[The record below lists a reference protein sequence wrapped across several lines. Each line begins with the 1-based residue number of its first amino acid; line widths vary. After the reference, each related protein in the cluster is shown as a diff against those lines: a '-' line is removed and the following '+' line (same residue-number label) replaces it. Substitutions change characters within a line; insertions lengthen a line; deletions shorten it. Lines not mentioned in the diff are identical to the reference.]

1 MAGKKTT
8 YAGLMRMAKKYG
20 VEKNE
25 MFVAAAG
32 QYITQRGVI
41 DEINKKLQ
49 EEEDFVTTKEYVK
62 GRENVC
68 VHPLI
73 RELPKHS
80 DSANKTLVTMLEII
94 KTFGKEPEHH
104 WKLEEMM
111 PNG

>member
-1 MAGKKTT
+1 MAGKRIT
-8 YAGLMRMAKKYG
+8 YTGLMRMAKRFG

-25 MFVAAAG
+25 MFIAAAG
-32 QYITQRGVI
+32 QYIAQREVI
-41 DEINKKLQ
+41 DEINKKLK

-80 DSANKTLVTMLEII
+80 DSANKTLTTMLEII
-94 KTFGKEPEHH
+94 KAFGKETEKQG
-104 WKLEEMM
+104 KLAEMM
-111 PNG
+111 RDG